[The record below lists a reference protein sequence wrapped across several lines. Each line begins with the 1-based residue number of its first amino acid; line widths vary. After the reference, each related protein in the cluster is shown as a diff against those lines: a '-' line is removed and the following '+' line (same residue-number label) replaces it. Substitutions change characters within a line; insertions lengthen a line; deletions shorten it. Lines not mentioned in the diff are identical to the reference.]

1 MYICFSIGPG
11 PWKWQ
16 FVFFERN
23 GNTFMGTFLADMSGN
38 KPETLAST
46 LDALGP
52 RQALDLT
59 DLTIKTHSADLITK
73 HIY

>member
-1 MYICFSIGPG
+1 MDHGSGNSFSLKETVTLSWDI
-11 PWKWQ
+11 
-16 FVFFERN
+16 
-23 GNTFMGTFLADMSGN
+23 FLADMFGN

-59 DLTIKTHSADLITK
+59 DLTIKTHSAHLITK